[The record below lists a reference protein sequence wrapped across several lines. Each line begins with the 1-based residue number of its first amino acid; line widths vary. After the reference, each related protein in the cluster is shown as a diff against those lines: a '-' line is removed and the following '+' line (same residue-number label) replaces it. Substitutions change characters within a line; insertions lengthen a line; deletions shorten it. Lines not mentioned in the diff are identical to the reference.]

1 MRSALQSLASYYL
14 NLRRDD
20 GAVGW
25 LVLGVLLGAILVVIM
40 IVQLLI
46 PGDGD

>member
-1 MRSALQSLASYYL
+1 MRTALLSLL
-14 NLRRDD
+14 NRVDLQRDD

-25 LVLGVLLGAILVVIM
+25 LVLGVLLGAIIVVVV